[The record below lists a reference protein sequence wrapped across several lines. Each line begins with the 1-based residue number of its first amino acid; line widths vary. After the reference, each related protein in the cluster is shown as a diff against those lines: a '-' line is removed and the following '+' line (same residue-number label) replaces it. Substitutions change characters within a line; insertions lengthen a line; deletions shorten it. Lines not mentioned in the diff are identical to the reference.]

1 MGLSP
6 KIGAYVFIEC
16 GNDPVKIVNEIVN
29 VPGVRMAHALFGPL
43 DAIAYVVAEDLAG
56 IERTVK
62 EIQKVPGIRST
73 DTRIARGQT
82 SD

>member
-16 GNDPVKIVNEIVN
+16 GNDPVKIVNEILK
-29 VPGVRMAHALFGPL
+29 VPGVTQANALFGPL
-43 DAIAYVVAEDLAG
+43 DAIAFVTADDLAA

-62 EIQKVPGIRST
+62 EVQKVPGIRST
-73 DTRIARGQT
+73 DTRIARGPAT
-82 SD
+82 G